1 GSLDYVCAWFIKAG
15 AYLGR
20 SRARIGFVATNSITQ
35 GEQVA
40 QLWPLLF
47 DRYGLEI
54 AFAHRTFAWISDARG
69 KAHVH
74 CVIIGLT
81 RRDDEPKEKRLFSYD
96 DIKGD
101 AKESR
106 HAALSPYLFD
116 ASGLSTR
123 YTVVRDQRLPPSNIP
138 PLRMG
143 SKLVDDG
150 HYIFDE
156 EQKAEFEKHEP
167 HSASLFAPLV
177 GSEEFINRTKRW
189 ILLLEAVPP
198 EKLRSMPLVMERI
211 SAVRKYRSASRKA
224 KTRELA
230 DAPTQF
236 EVTTI
241 PTRPFLAVPKVS
253 SERRDYV
260 PIGWLEPPT
269 LPSQLVQVMIDAN
282 LWDFGLITSRMH
294 MSWLRNI
301 GGRLESRYQYSI
313 GIVYNPFP
321 WPPLDG
327 AAKQKLEKLAKAV
340 LDARAAHKG
349 ATLADLYDPDVMP
362 EDLRKAHRALDDAV
376 DRLYRKESFASDRER
391 VEHLFGLYEKLTAPM
406 LAAAAKPKRG
416 RKK

>member
-1 GSLDYVCAWFIKAG
+1 MS
-15 AYLGR
+15 
-20 SRARIGFVATNSITQ
+20 RIGFVATNSITQ

-47 DRYGLEI
+47 ERYRLEI
-54 AFAHRTFAWISDARG
+54 AFAHRTFAWMSDARG

-74 CVIIGLT
+74 CVILGLT
-81 RRDDEPKEKRLFSYD
+81 RRNNKPKEKRLFSYD

-101 AKESR
+101 PKESR

-123 YTVVRDQRLPPSNIP
+123 YTVVHEQRLPPSKVP

-156 EQKAEFEKHEP
+156 EQKAEFEKREP
-167 HSASLFAPLV
+167 RSASLFAPLV
-177 GSEEFINRTKRW
+177 GSEEFINGTKRW
-189 ILLLEAVPP
+189 ILLLDAVPP

-211 SAVRKYRSASRKA
+211 SAVRNTDCSRKA

-230 DAPTQF
+230 DAPTRF

-253 SERRDYV
+253 SERRDYI

-269 LPSQLVQVMIDAN
+269 LPKSN
-282 LWDFGLITSRMH
+282 SCR
-294 MSWLRNI
+294 S
-301 GGRLESRYQYSI
+301 
-313 GIVYNPFP
+313 
-321 WPPLDG
+321 
-327 AAKQKLEKLAKAV
+327 
-340 LDARAAHKG
+340 
-349 ATLADLYDPDVMP
+349 
-362 EDLRKAHRALDDAV
+362 
-376 DRLYRKESFASDRER
+376 
-391 VEHLFGLYEKLTAPM
+391 
-406 LAAAAKPKRG
+406 
-416 RKK
+416 